1 MKRANTSKPESGDD
15 KSRKNIVVLGA
26 GVQGT
31 VFGVR
36 LAERHNNVTLIARKD
51 RAEQLRQSGATIQ
64 NIETSETTTT
74 FLPVLES
81 LPSSCS
87 ADLCLVT
94 VRREQIATV
103 LPDLVRATAIRRIV
117 FLVNHANGSESLF
130 ADLGRSRTVIAFPGI
145 AGTGSECG
153 IVRYVEIPRQS
164 TAVESGAPDVVSL
177 FRQAD
182 LRVDAI
188 SDMDSWLRRHA
199 VFITAIVG
207 ALYGNGCD
215 AGRLARNRGAVR
227 GFILAARE
235 GWAALD
241 AKGAPS
247 APLALRTILCWV
259 PLRFSVEYWCKLL
272 ASSRGDLYF
281 AGHARHAPREMES
294 LAADVRTFVSEMQA
308 PRLYELLGAVDRWV
322 GRDL

>member
-1 MKRANTSKPESGDD
+1 VKRPNTSKLESRQD
-15 KSRKNIVVLGA
+15 KSGKNIVVLGA

-51 RAEQLRQSGATIQ
+51 RAQQLRQSGATIQ

-117 FLVNHANGSESLF
+117 FLVNHANGSESIF

-145 AGTGSECG
+145 AGTGPECG
-153 IVRYVEIPRQS
+153 VVRYVEIPRQS
-164 TAVESGAPDVVSL
+164 TAVESGAQDVVSL

-215 AGRLARNRGAVR
+215 AGRLARNREAVR
-227 GFILAARE
+227 GFILAVRE
-235 GWAALD
+235 GWAPLD
-241 AKGAPS
+241 DTGAPS
-247 APLALRTILCWV
+247 APFALRTILCWV
-259 PLRFSVEYWCKLL
+259 PLRFSIEYWCKLL
-272 ASSRGDLYF
+272 ASSRGEIYF
-281 AGHARHAPREMES
+281 AGHARHAPREMAS
-294 LAADVRTFVSEMQA
+294 LAADVRTFVSAVQA
-308 PRLYELLGAVDRWV
+308 PELYELLGSIDQWARR
-322 GRDL
+322 GQ